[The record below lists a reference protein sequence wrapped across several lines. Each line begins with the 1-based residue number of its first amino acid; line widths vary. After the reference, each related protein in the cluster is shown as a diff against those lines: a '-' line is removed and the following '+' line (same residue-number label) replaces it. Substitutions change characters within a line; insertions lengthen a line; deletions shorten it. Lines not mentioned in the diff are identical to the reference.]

1 MPTELRTC
9 PSCARERPFEVP
21 PCLDGHGA
29 DCPELACVDCG
40 TALLVAPPTTLQ
52 WAHPPTLTSSHGAP
66 ISRAA

>member
-9 PSCARERPFEVP
+9 PSCAGERPFEAP

-40 TALLVAPPTTLQ
+40 TALLVAPSSALQ
-52 WAHPPTLTSSHGAP
+52 WAHPPTLAPSHGTP
-66 ISRAA
+66 LSRAA